1 MRWILCGK
9 NDAAADSLQF
19 LSERGDDVWA
29 IGTAADDGV
38 GGWQRSFVAEARRLG
53 VPCEQPAR
61 INDPAFTARLADY
74 GADALLSIQY
84 DQILRG
90 RLFRT
95 IGCPCLNFHFA
106 LLPRHRGVSPI
117 AFAVLMGDR
126 EAGVTLHQM
135 VEDIDAG
142 GILAQGR
149 VSIRDSDTAREVYD
163 RVSEAATALFRETY
177 PFDPKR
183 LPKPIAQDEGAASYH
198 RQGDFDFG
206 ARAVDWH
213 RPAEELQRWLRAMI
227 FPPFQFPE
235 TTLEDRRFQIERVA
249 GDVGAPAAAPPG
261 TVVDRPEGSVDV
273 AASGGTVRIVTLIE
287 TGEGGGEMGRPIAVG
302 DQFQST
308 PEGGA
313 CE

>member
-1 MRWILCGK
+1 LCGK
-9 NDAAADSLQF
+9 NDVAADALQF
-19 LSERGDDVWA
+19 LRERGDDVWA
-29 IGTAADDGV
+29 IGTAGDDGV
-38 GGWQRSFVAEARRLG
+38 DGWQRSFVAEARRLG
-53 VPCEQPAR
+53 VPFDQPAR
-61 INDPAFTARLADY
+61 INEPAFATRLADF

-90 RLFRT
+90 ALFQT

-142 GILAQGR
+142 DILVQSR
-149 VSIRDSDTAREVYD
+149 VPIRDVDTAREVYD
-163 RVSEAATALFRETY
+163 RVSEAATGLFRETY

-183 LPKPIAQDEGAASYH
+183 LPKPITQDEGAALYH

-235 TTLEDRRFQIERVA
+235 TALEDRRFQIERVA
-249 GDVGAPAAAPPG
+249 GGVGAPAAAPPG
-261 TVVDRPEGSVDV
+261 TVVDRSEGAFDV
-273 AASGGTVRIVTLIE
+273 AAAGGTVRIVALSE
-287 TGEGGGEMGRPIAVG
+287 TGGGGGETRKPIAVG
-302 DQFQST
+302 ARFEST
-308 PEGGA
+308 AEGGA
-313 CE
+313 CG